1 LLREAERD
9 AAPLCP
15 IHVIERTPSSNPLS
29 KQGELVHEIPSY
41 RDSRA
46 AEPAMTTS
54 TPLAS
59 EYQVDGPGERP
70 VRRPSRR
77 RRWLLLGV
85 VIVVAIVVVGAID
98 PFSAKHPTSSGVAD
112 NADPTSLA
120 TVMRQDLSNQTEVS
134 ATLGYAGT
142 YTVVGGS
149 SGTFTELPTVG
160 QVVSQGQVLYRVD
173 NSPVVLLYGATPAYR
188 SLSEGASAS
197 DVTGPDVQQLNAD
210 LVALGYVSSTELSPT
225 SDEFGY
231 WTKVGVEKLQA
242 ALGVKQ
248 TGTLALGQAVFLPT
262 AARVTSVSVALG
274 ASAQPG
280 GTVLQATSTTRQVSI
295 ALDASQQSEVAI
307 GDKVTITLPNN
318 QTTPGVISSVGT
330 VASSGSGSSSRTITV
345 LVNPT
350 DPAATG
356 TWDQASVN
364 VTITT
369 NSVTN
374 VLVAP
379 IDALLAQ
386 PGGTYAVEVVE
397 SSGVHVLVD
406 VTLGIFD
413 DANGLVQVSGSG
425 LTAGQRVVVPNV

>member
-1 LLREAERD
+1 
-9 AAPLCP
+9 
-15 IHVIERTPSSNPLS
+15 
-29 KQGELVHEIPSY
+29 
-41 RDSRA
+41 
-46 AEPAMTTS
+46 MTTS
-54 TPLAS
+54 TPVTAK
-59 EYQVDGPGERP
+59 YQIDGPRESPGW
-70 VRRPSRR
+70 RPSRR
-77 RRWLLLGV
+77 RRWLLLAV
-85 VIVVAIVVVGAID
+85 VIVAAIVAVGVID
-98 PFSAKHPTSSGVAD
+98 PFSPKHPTSAGVTD

-120 TVMRQDLSNQTEVS
+120 TVMLQDLSDQTEVS
-134 ATLGYAGT
+134 ATLGYAGS

-149 SGTFTELPTVG
+149 SGTFTELPAVG
-160 QVVSQGQVLYRVD
+160 QMVSQGQVLYRVD

-197 DVTGPDVQQLNAD
+197 DVTGPDVQELNVD
-210 LVALGYVSSTELSPT
+210 LVALGYVSSSDLSPT

-242 ALGVKQ
+242 ALEVTQ

-262 AARVTSVSVALG
+262 ATRVTSLTGTLG
-274 ASAQPG
+274 GPAQPG
-280 GTVLQATSTTRQVSI
+280 GTILAATSTTRQVSI
-295 ALDASQQSEVAI
+295 ALDPSQQSEVAV

-330 VASSGSGSSSRTITV
+330 VASTGSSGSSGGSGSSGSGSSSPTIPV

-369 NSVTN
+369 ATANN
-374 VLVAP
+374 VLVVP

-386 PGGTYAVEVVE
+386 PGGRYAVEVVD
-397 SSGVHVLVD
+397 SSGVHRLVD

-413 DANGLVQVSGSG
+413 DADGLVQVSGPG
-425 LTAGQRVVVPNV
+425 LATGQQVVVPNV

>member
-1 LLREAERD
+1 
-9 AAPLCP
+9 
-15 IHVIERTPSSNPLS
+15 
-29 KQGELVHEIPSY
+29 
-41 RDSRA
+41 
-46 AEPAMTTS
+46 MTTS
-54 TPLAS
+54 TPLTA
-59 EYQVDGPGERP
+59 EHEIDGPAEILRQ
-70 VRRPSRR
+70 RPSRR
-77 RRWLLLGV
+77 RRWWPLVAV
-85 VIVVAIVVVGAID
+85 VIVAAIVAVGVID

-120 TVMRQDLSNQTEVS
+120 TVMRQDLSDQTEVS
-134 ATLGYAGT
+134 ATLGYAGS
-142 YTVVGGS
+142 YTVVGAS
-149 SGTFTELPTVG
+149 SGTFTELPAVG

-197 DVTGPDVQQLNAD
+197 DVTGPDVQELNAD
-210 LVALGYVSSTELSPT
+210 LVALGYVSSSDLSST

-242 ALGVKQ
+242 ALPVTQ
-248 TGTLALGQAVFLPT
+248 TGTLAFGQVVFLPT
-262 AARVTSVSVALG
+262 ATRVTSLTGSLG
-274 ASAQPG
+274 GPAQPG
-280 GTVLQATSTTRQVSI
+280 GTILAATSTTRQVSI
-295 ALDASQQSEVAI
+295 ALDASQQSEVAV

-330 VASSGSGSSSRTITV
+330 VASTGSSGSSGSSGSGSSSPTITV

-369 NSVTN
+369 ATAAN
-374 VLVAP
+374 VLVVP

-386 PGGTYAVEVVE
+386 PGGRYAVEVVD
-397 SSGVHVLVD
+397 SSGVHRLVD

-413 DANGLVQVSGSG
+413 DADGLVQVSGSA
-425 LTAGQRVVVPNV
+425 LATGQRVVVPNV